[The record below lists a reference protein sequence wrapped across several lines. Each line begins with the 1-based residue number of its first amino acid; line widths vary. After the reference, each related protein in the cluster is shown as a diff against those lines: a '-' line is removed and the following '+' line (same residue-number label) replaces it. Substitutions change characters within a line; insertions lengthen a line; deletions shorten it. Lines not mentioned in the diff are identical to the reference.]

1 MFTPSGWGGQ
11 LWGMGERYVCGH
23 TVQMDGC
30 GSCGG
35 RGRWMW
41 GHMMKVGGCGVTSW
55 CRWMDVGSLGGGGGW
70 MWGPLVV
77 EVDGC
82 GGHDCRSGKEEE
94 MIVE

>member
-1 MFTPSGWGGQ
+1 M
-11 LWGMGERYVCGH
+11 
-23 TVQMDGC
+23 
-30 GSCGG
+30 
-35 RGRWMW
+35 
-41 GHMMKVGGCGVTSW
+41 
-55 CRWMDVGSLGGGGGW
+55 GSLGGGGGW